1 MVTQEAPWTAAHWE
15 ALAGEVRKAVGF
27 VRTEEAAWVLLV
39 AADRRVLRAYST
51 SFFTVTRFL
60 PARKRAQVEAIYAAV
75 RYPDEVVDTFPWSAA
90 QRLAAL
96 DQWQSDYVRALDG
109 RSAREAVQGGV
120 SPFLAGFTEVV
131 QANGIPPV
139 HYVAF
144 LDAMRR
150 DVQPR
155 PFATLDELIDEYI
168 YGSAVVVGYFLTY
181 VYGAVTPGDFPRAL
195 DAARTLGIAL
205 QLTNFVRDVAEDQRR
220 GRCYLPLD
228 MTRAE
233 GLATPD
239 VHDPAQHAALNRVVW
254 RLADYASG
262 CYADAQANLDA
273 FAPDSRTA
281 IDACIRVYGQ
291 LNERIRRAPD
301 GLMVRQSVPMTEK
314 LRVLPSSKYWRLP
327 IAYLRS

>member
-1 MVTQEAPWTAAHWE
+1 MVTQEAPWSATHWE
-15 ALAGEVRKAVGF
+15 DLAGEIRQAVGSA
-27 VRTEEAAWVLLV
+27 RSDEAAWALLV

-60 PARKRAQVEAIYAAV
+60 PVQKRAQVEAIYAAV
-75 RYPDEVVDTFPWSAA
+75 RYPDEIVDTFPWSAS

-96 DQWQSDYVRALDG
+96 DQWEADYLRGSEAASVRDAVRA
-109 RSAREAVQGGV
+109 GV
-120 SPFLAGFTEVV
+120 SPFLAGFAEVV
-131 QANGIPPV
+131 QAKGIPPA
-139 HYVAF
+139 YYIAF

-155 PFATLDELIDEYI
+155 PFATLEALIDEYI

-195 DAARTLGIAL
+195 AAARTLGIAL

-233 GLATPD
+233 GIAAPD
-239 VHDPAQHAALNRVVW
+239 VHDGAQQAGLTNVVH
-254 RLADYASG
+254 RLADHANR
-262 CYADAQANLDA
+262 CYAEAQANLDA

-291 LNERIRRAPD
+291 LNDRIRRAPD
-301 GLMVRQSVPMTEK
+301 GLLVRQSVPMTEK